1 MTPLYRTVKICL
13 QGQGLLTIRNS
24 NSSNKEITQAWQGKE
39 LQSAKYLPEII

>member
-1 MTPLYRTVKICL
+1 MTPLYWTAKISL

-39 LQSAKYLPEII
+39 LHSAKYLPKII